1 MMHKA
6 MDISQLNA
14 PMPGLAI
21 SLEIRQRILKKE
33 NAEKRVLQWMKGH
46 KAFVSLM
53 DQLAFEIVKGSWGPN
68 EQFNAAF
75 VRRKNLEIFP
85 E

>member
-6 MDISQLNA
+6 MDIRQLSV

-21 SLEIRQRILKKE
+21 SLRIRRRISKKE
-33 NAEKRVLQWMKGH
+33 NAEKRVLQWMEEH
-46 KAFVSLM
+46 KDFVSLM
-53 DQLAFEIVKGSWGPN
+53 DQLAFEIAKGSWGPN